1 MDAKTTYF
9 GTRGDTKIKKS
20 QKNDHRKK
28 HLKKNEKKEPKIN
41 LKDLY
46 QPQSRHH
53 VVFFFILISQLYR

>member
-41 LKDLY
+41 LNDLY
-46 QPQSRHH
+46 QAQSRH
-53 VVFFFILISQLYR
+53 L